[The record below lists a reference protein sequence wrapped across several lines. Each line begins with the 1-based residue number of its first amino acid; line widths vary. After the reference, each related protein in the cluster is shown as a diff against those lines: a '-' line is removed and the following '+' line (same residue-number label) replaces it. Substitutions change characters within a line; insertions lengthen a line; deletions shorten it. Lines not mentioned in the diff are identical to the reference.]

1 MAETYP
7 LISCICVTRDRPAL
21 LRRAL
26 DCFLAQTYP
35 RRELVILFEQDDAA
49 TRELLQRRPRD
60 ERIRLVCVERS
71 PDKKLGHLRN
81 HAIHQSSGDFVCQ
94 WDDDDWYHQDRLA
107 HQYAALRDAGRQAS
121 ILSRWMMFD
130 ATPGNPRAYISYP
143 RLWEGSVL
151 CRKELIQQRRYANVE
166 RGEDTP
172 VVRALS
178 EADALH
184 VIADAPHL
192 YVYTVHGGNTWEREH
207 FGDIFGRSMPL
218 PPVMQE
224 AIHGILQQRYSVAD
238 GSGLLD
244 KAMPAVRKALAA
256 KAM

>member
-1 MAETYP
+1 MAEAYP
-7 LISCICVTRDRPAL
+7 LISCICVTRNRPAL
-21 LRRAL
+21 LQRAL

-35 RRELVILFEQDDAA
+35 RKELVILFEQDDAA
-49 TRELLQRRPRD
+49 TCELFQRCPRD
-60 ERIRLVCVERS
+60 ERLRLICVERS
-71 PDKKLGHLRN
+71 PNKKLGHLRN

-130 ATPGNPRAYISYP
+130 ATPGNHRAYISYP

-151 CRKELIQQRRYANVE
+151 CRKELIQQREYANVE

-178 EADALH
+178 EANALH
-184 VIADAPHL
+184 VIEDAPHL
-192 YVYTVHGGNTWEREH
+192 YVYTVHGSNTWEREH
-207 FGDIFGRSMPL
+207 FGHLFGHSMPL
-218 PPVMQE
+218 PPVIQE
-224 AIHGILQQRYSVAD
+224 AIHNILQQHYSVAD

-244 KAMPAVRKALAA
+244 KVMPAVKKALAA
-256 KAM
+256 KAV